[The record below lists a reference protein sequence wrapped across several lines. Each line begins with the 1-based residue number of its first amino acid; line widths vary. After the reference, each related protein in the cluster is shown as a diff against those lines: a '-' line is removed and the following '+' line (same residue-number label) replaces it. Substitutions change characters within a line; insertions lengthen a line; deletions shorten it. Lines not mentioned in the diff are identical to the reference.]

1 MLETLLKQIKEGSGE
16 NKKLSLLPN
25 DVVTA
30 LKKRVREGAE
40 DQEQGW
46 ANALELVHKA
56 YEVEG
61 VVRPDPS
68 MADAWKQY
76 EEMLQYAVQQ
86 LAKNRGMDGDW
97 RMSSS
102 MFREA
107 YTKKQKFLVTIGKD
121 EFVTEGNDITVS
133 LAFDVEGLS
142 AVALM
147 LDIIGRHRLDLET
160 GNGFNVAVF
169 HDDAAIG
176 FISAQLRC
184 DDDGFLRLNLR

>member
-121 EFVTEGNDITVS
+121 EFVTEGNDIT
-133 LAFDVEGLS
+133 DVVTKLTESVGKEYTPEVNNQDGKYTVIFS
-142 AVALM
+142 
-147 LDIIGRHRLDLET
+147 R
-160 GNGFNVAVF
+160 FNIRNKTSVTVKT
-169 HDDAAIG
+169 
-176 FISAQLRC
+176 IS
-184 DDDGFLRLNLR
+184 